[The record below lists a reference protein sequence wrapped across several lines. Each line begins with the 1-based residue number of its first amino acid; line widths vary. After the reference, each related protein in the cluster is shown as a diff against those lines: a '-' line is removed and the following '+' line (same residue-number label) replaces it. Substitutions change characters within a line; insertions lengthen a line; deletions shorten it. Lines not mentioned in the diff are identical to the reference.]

1 MDSNWAEEN
10 LRTIRVLMERSAL
23 YRRALAPV
31 MFAAG
36 TFGSIGAVAG
46 YALNFSRPVAF
57 LLFWVIVAG
66 LTFASTLLLVRRQ
79 ARAAGEDFWS
89 PPTRRV
95 ANALLPPFLCG
106 LILAVG
112 TGLKAVGVSPNS
124 SEEAGVTLLFWLVPA
139 WVILYGCALHSAGQ
153 IISRGM
159 QRFGFFLAV
168 LGALVLIAPVPNIEP
183 NLYFHL
189 LMGGVFGVGHL
200 ACGVHLS
207 LTEKPANL
215 P

>member
-36 TFGSIGAVAG
+36 TFGTLGAVAG
-46 YALNFSRPVAF
+46 YTFDLSRPITF
-57 LLFWVIVAG
+57 LLFWVTVAG
-66 LTFASTLLLVRRQ
+66 LTFATVLILVRRQ
-79 ARAAGEDFWS
+79 ARAAGEEFWS
-89 PPTRRV
+89 TPTRRV

-112 TGLKAVGVSPNS
+112 TGLTALGGSPDA
-124 SEEAGVTLLFWLVPA
+124 SEMASTTPLFWLVPG
-139 WVILYGCALHSAGQ
+139 WVVLYGCALHSAGQ

-159 QRFGFFLAV
+159 QRFGLCLAIFGAFV
-168 LGALVLIAPVPNIEP
+168 LVAPVPDMEP
-183 NLYFHL
+183 KLYFNL
-189 LMGGVFGVGHL
+189 FMGGVFGVGHL

-207 LTEKPANL
+207 LTEKPAKL

>member
-1 MDSNWAEEN
+1 MDSNWVEEN

-36 TFGSIGAVAG
+36 TFGTFGAVTG
-46 YALNFSRPVAF
+46 YALDLAQPVSF
-57 LLFWVIVAG
+57 LVFWVIVAG
-66 LTFASTLLLVRRQ
+66 LTFATVLFLIRRQ

-106 LILAVG
+106 LILAAG
-112 TGLKAVGVSPNS
+112 TGLNATGASPGS
-124 SEEAGVTLLFWLVPA
+124 SGEAGVTPLFWLVPG
-139 WVILYGCALHSAGQ
+139 WVVLYGCALHSAGQ

-159 QRFGFFLAV
+159 QRFGLFMAV
-168 LGALVLIAPVPNIEP
+168 FGALLLVVPQPDLEP
-183 NLYFHL
+183 NLYPHFV
-189 LMGGVFGVGHL
+189 MGGVFGLAHL
-200 ACGVHLS
+200 ACGVYLF
-207 LTEKPANL
+207 LTEKPAKV

>member
-36 TFGSIGAVAG
+36 TFGTLGAVAG
-46 YALNFSRPVAF
+46 YALDLARPVSF
-57 LLFWVIVAG
+57 LVFWVIVAG
-66 LTFASTLLLVRRQ
+66 LTFATVLLLVRRQ
-79 ARAAGEDFWS
+79 ARAAGEEFWS

-112 TGLKAVGVSPNS
+112 TGLKVVGVSQES
-124 SEEAGVTLLFWLVPA
+124 SSDAGMTMLHWLIPG
-139 WVILYGCALHSAGQ
+139 WVLLYGCALHSAGQ

-159 QRFGFFLAV
+159 QRFGLFLAV
-168 LGALVLIAPVPNIEP
+168 IGALLLVGPLPNLEP

-207 LTEKPANL
+207 LTEKPPKL
-215 P
+215 S